1 MGGAL
6 AGGGG
11 PVMATGTGT
20 GDPRMIKSDIGPV
33 GGDVAIVAHITGRK
47 MGGALAGGG
56 GAIMT
61 TETGACHTG
70 VVKIH
75 GGPVGGDVAVLAG
88 VGRLQ
93 MRRALAGGGCPVM
106 ATGTGSCC
114 PRMIEPGA
122 GPSRGVV
129 AGVTLVRTLNMLSAF
144 PHCHNIIV
152 AIQTRPGHRVMVHPK
167 NGYPGLSRVAVGAKV
182 VRPNMIR
189 TFWC

>member
-20 GDPRMIKSDIGPV
+20 GDPRMIKSDI
-33 GGDVAIVAHITGRK
+33 
-47 MGGALAGGG
+47 
-56 GAIMT
+56 
-61 TETGACHTG
+61 
-70 VVKIH
+70 
-75 GGPVGGDVAVLAG
+75 GPVGGDVAVLAG

-167 NGYPGLSRVAVGAKV
+167 NGCPGLSRVAVGAKV